1 MARFQELPIS
11 RKLMLIIMGTCAVAL
26 VATAVGLVTY
36 ELLTFRDDVTRD
48 LSTIA
53 EVMAVNTSAALYFEV
68 PDSAEEILR
77 VLDGRAHV
85 NAACLYTAGGD
96 IFASFVRAG
105 SGSACP
111 AAPLGSGHAF
121 NAGSLSLW
129 RPVLHEAQ
137 PIGSI
142 LIDSDLSDLY
152 ERITSYAQILAVVVA
167 TSTLLAF
174 GISSRL
180 RRMVADPV
188 LKLAETARV
197 VSENKDYS
205 VRATVSSHDEVGVL
219 IGAFNEM
226 LTQIEA
232 RDEALTDSFHK
243 IQETQDGLYE
253 RTQELEAAN
262 RDLEREISERE
273 RAEERARVLAFHDAL
288 TGLPNRLLF
297 NDRLKLALSQA
308 DRHHRKL
315 AVLFVDLDR
324 FKLINDSLG
333 HSLGD
338 ILLRQVADRL
348 ITTVRHSDTVARLGG
363 DEFTLLL
370 PELHGP
376 EDAARTAR
384 KILRT
389 IRKPFSLEGRE
400 VFATPSIGIAMF
412 PEDGEDVDTLLKNAD
427 TAMYRAKDEG
437 RDNFQL
443 YTSAMNVHALKR
455 LSLESGLRRALPNRE
470 LRLWYQPVVNL
481 ADGEIHGFEALL
493 RWQHPMLGLV
503 PPSEFVPV
511 AEATGL
517 IVPIGPWVLRTA
529 CEQVRA
535 WQETSQRPL
544 SVAVNLS
551 ARQFE
556 QSDLTEQIT
565 RALDDTGLPP
575 ESLELEIVESSAM
588 RNAESAIKTLAQI
601 KSTGVRISI
610 DDFGVGY
617 SSLSYLRRLPIDT
630 LKIDRSFVRD
640 ITIDPGDAAIV
651 TAVVGLA
658 RTLKLR
664 VVAEGVETREQ
675 LDFLR
680 RQGCDR
686 MQGFLMS
693 APLPPADCLSFIE
706 SSRVTWAGARGEP
719 GH

>member
-1 MARFQELPIS
+1 MARFQALPIS

-26 VATAVGLVTY
+26 LATAVGLVAY
-36 ELLTFRDDVTRD
+36 ELFTFRDDLTLD

-53 EVMAVNTSAALYFEV
+53 EVMAVNTATALYFDV
-68 PDSAEEILR
+68 PESAQDILG

-85 NAACLYTAGGD
+85 NAACLYTATGSA
-96 IFASFVRAG
+96 FASFLREG

-111 AAPLGSGHAF
+111 PHAAGAGHRFTSADV
-121 NAGSLSLW
+121 SLW
-129 RPVLHEAQ
+129 RPVVHDGQ

-142 LIDSDLSDLY
+142 IIVSDLEELY
-152 ERITSYAQILAVVVA
+152 ARIGSYAQILAAVVA
-167 TSTLLAF
+167 TSILLAF

-180 RRMVADPV
+180 RRMVADPL

-197 VSENKDYS
+197 VSDNKDYS
-205 VRATVSSHDEVGVL
+205 VRATVTSHDEVGVL
-219 IGAFNEM
+219 IGAFNDM

-243 IQETQDGLYE
+243 TRAAQESLYE

-262 RDLEREISERE
+262 RELEREMGERE

-308 DRHHRKL
+308 DRHHRRL

-384 KILRT
+384 KILSA
-389 IRKPFSLEGRE
+389 IRKPFALEGRE
-400 VFATPSIGIAMF
+400 VFATPSIGIAMY
-412 PEDGEDVDTLLKNAD
+412 PDDGEDVDTLLKNAD

-443 YTSAMNVHALKR
+443 YTAAMNDHALKR

-493 RWQHPMLGLV
+493 RWQHPALGLV
-503 PPSEFVPV
+503 PPAEFVPV

-535 WQETSQRPL
+535 WQETSGRPL

-556 QSDLTEQIT
+556 QADLTQQIT
-565 RALDDTGLPP
+565 RALEQSRLPP

-588 RNAESAIKTLAQI
+588 RNAESSIKTLAQI
-601 KSTGVRISI
+601 KATGVRISI

-640 ITIDPGDAAIV
+640 ITVDPGDAAIV

-658 RTLKLR
+658 RTLNLL

-680 RQGCDR
+680 ARGCDR
-686 MQGFLMS
+686 MQGYLMS
-693 APLPPADCLSFIE
+693 APLPPGECLPFIE
-706 SSRVTWAGARGEP
+706 SSRIAWAGVRGEP
-719 GH
+719 AH

>member
-1 MARFQELPIS
+1 
-11 RKLMLIIMGTCAVAL
+11 MLIIMGTCAVAL
-26 VATAVGLVTY
+26 IATAVGLVAY

-53 EVMAVNTSAALYFEV
+53 EVMAVNTSTAVYFDV
-68 PDSAEEILR
+68 PESAEEILA

-85 NAACLYTAGGD
+85 NAACLYTAAGD
-96 IFASFVRAG
+96 TFASFVRSG
-105 SGSACP
+105 NGSACP
-111 AAPLGSGHAF
+111 AAPVGSGHAF
-121 NAGSLSLW
+121 NAESLSLW
-129 RPVLHEAQ
+129 RPVFHDSQ

-142 LIDSDLSDLY
+142 LIQSDLSGLY

-180 RRMVADPV
+180 RRMVADPL

-232 RDEALTDSFHK
+232 REEALTDSFRE
-243 IQETQDGLYE
+243 IQTAQHGLYE

-262 RDLEREISERE
+262 RDLEREMGERE

-556 QSDLTEQIT
+556 QADLTEQIN
-565 RALDDTGLPP
+565 RALDETGLPP
-575 ESLELEIVESSAM
+575 ETLELEIVESSAM

-601 KSTGVRISI
+601 KNTGVRISI

-686 MQGFLMS
+686 MQGYLMS
-693 APLPPADCLSFIE
+693 APLPPSDCLSFIE
-706 SSRVTWAGARGEP
+706 SSRLAWAGARGERA
-719 GH
+719 H

>member
-1 MARFQELPIS
+1 
-11 RKLMLIIMGTCAVAL
+11 MLIIMGTCAVAL
-26 VATAVGLVTY
+26 IVTAVGLVAY
-36 ELLTFRDDVTRD
+36 ELLTFRNDVTRD

-53 EVMAVNTSAALYFEV
+53 EVMAVNTSTAVYFDV
-68 PDSAEEILR
+68 PESAEEILS

-85 NAACLYTAGGD
+85 NAACLYTAAGD
-96 IFASFVRAG
+96 IFASFVRSG

-111 AAPLGSGHAF
+111 AVPAGSGHAF
-121 NAGSLSLW
+121 NADSLSLW
-129 RPVLHEAQ
+129 RPVLHDSQ

-142 LIDSDLSDLY
+142 LIQSDLSDLY

-205 VRATVSSHDEVGVL
+205 VRATVTSHDEVGVL

-232 RDEALTDSFHK
+232 REEALTDSFRE
-243 IQETQDGLYE
+243 IQAAQNGLFE

-262 RDLEREISERE
+262 RDLEREIGERE

-297 NDRLKLALSQA
+297 NDRLRLALSQA

-455 LSLESGLRRALPNRE
+455 LSLESGLRRALPNQE

-493 RWQHPMLGLV
+493 RWQHPRLGLV

-556 QSDLTEQIT
+556 QADLIAQIK
-565 RALDDTGLPP
+565 RALDETGLPP

-601 KSTGVRISI
+601 KNTGVRIAI

-680 RQGCDR
+680 THRCDR

-693 APLPPADCLSFIE
+693 APLPPAECLSFIE
-706 SSRVTWAGARGEP
+706 SSRLAWAGARGERA
-719 GH
+719 H